1 MTNFIFLHCKPLRLE
16 RAITCH
22 GGEERDRS
30 MDVSVCV
37 CGAGE
42 MSGYA
47 LILSFLLWYIDFQWL
62 ARLECNKGAIPFY
75 AG

>member
-1 MTNFIFLHCKPLRLE
+1 
-16 RAITCH
+16 
-22 GGEERDRS
+22 

-47 LILSFLLWYIDFQWL
+47 LILPFLLWYIDFQWL